1 MPKPTVRRASALL
14 AGAVL
19 VVTGCTQ
26 APSTVAPDL
35 ILTNGEV
42 LTMDAGSTTQQA
54 VAIDDGRITAVGSSA
69 EIDRL
74 AGSTTKTVDLAGR
87 TVVPGLT
94 DGHTHA
100 IRGGQ
105 TFDQET
111 YWLDATSLTDALGQ
125 LTTAARDREP
135 NQWVAVVGSWVP
147 NQFAENRVPTV
158 EELSAAVPNNPA
170 YVQYLYDWALVNQS
184 GIDALGL
191 NTSTEP
197 PVPGIVVERDPQG
210 RATGK
215 LTGTIGSFNAL
226 TSRLLAADAPKREQ
240 SLQKYLQD
248 LNSRG
253 ITAVIDDSAGPAE
266 AYQPLWTLRD
276 TDRLTVRT
284 GFRLSAPT
292 PGREAEF
299 FETQMAYRAPTQ
311 PEGMTPFLGIGEGP
325 VAGVNDGVTMGPGF
339 VASPESLASL
349 EEVATLAASR
359 RIPMELHA
367 YTDDAAAQILGV
379 LERVNAQYPIKD
391 LRWAMAHLNTGSPE
405 TIRRMQALGM
415 AFSVQMGPYFEGP
428 AIQAA
433 NGPEVAGR
441 SATRMALDAGV
452 LAAGGSDATR
462 IGDYRIWPA
471 LEYNVTGASP
481 GDAVVRPVDQRL
493 NRMEALRLY
502 TTNSAWLSFADAD
515 RGSIEPGKLADLAVL
530 DRPYLTIPETEISE
544 IRSVLTLLEGKPV
557 FDQLGVGG

>member
-253 ITAVIDDSAGPAE
+253 ITAVIDDSAGPTE

-276 TDRLTVRT
+276 TGRLTVRA

-433 NGPEVAGR
+433 NGPEVADR

-502 TTNSAWLSFADAD
+502 TTNSAWLSFADAH